1 MADLYKKYF
10 TSKKAS
16 KIALLGCAIY
26 LIGISI
32 FYFCMYNYFIVAG
45 KIILPLV
52 FVAFAV
58 CVYIFVYTMYSNCS
72 KSARD
77 EIKENILSDLK
88 KSLSQ
93 EYTEV
98 QLKFF
103 GESTFN
109 TIIEQILI
117 NEEIKFYAKFAP
129 SNNIVVI
136 AKDRNDKEVYKEEIE
151 NPIYFNHHFKVN

>member
-1 MADLYKKYF
+1 MANLYKKYF

-16 KIALLGCAIY
+16 KMALLGCAIN
-26 LIGISI
+26 LIGLFI
-32 FYFCMYNYFIVAG
+32 FYFCMYNYFVVAG

-52 FVAFAV
+52 FVVFAV
-58 CVYIFVYTMYSNCS
+58 WLYIFVYTMYSYCS
-72 KSARD
+72 KSGR
-77 EIKENILSDLK
+77 EENILSDLK
-88 KSLSQ
+88 KFLSQ

-136 AKDRNDKEVYKEEIE
+136 AKDKNDIEVYKEELKNLE
-151 NPIYFNHHFKVN
+151 YFNDHFKVK